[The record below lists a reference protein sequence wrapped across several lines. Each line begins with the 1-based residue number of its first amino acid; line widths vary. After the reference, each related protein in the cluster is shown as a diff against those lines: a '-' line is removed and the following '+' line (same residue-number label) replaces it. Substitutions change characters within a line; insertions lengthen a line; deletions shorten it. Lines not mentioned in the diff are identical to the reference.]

1 MLGSSSLS
9 MDDLISYGFLPEF
22 VGRFPVEAPPLLRR
36 PCCAAPAAPPLLPR
50 PCCPCCSG
58 GCAAAHARPP
68 ATHQVHAKLSALTE
82 EEMIH
87 VMTTPRNALLK
98 QVRLRVRVRVRVR
111 LRVRVRVRV

>member
-22 VGRFPVEAPPLLRR
+22 VGRFPVEAPPLLPR
-36 PCCAAPAAPPLLPR
+36 PCRPAPAAA
-50 PCCPCCSG
+50 G

-98 QVRLRVRVRVRVR
+98 QVRLRVRVRLRLR
-111 LRVRVRVRV
+111 LRVRA